1 MINKKKIL
9 IISAVF
15 PPEPVFSADLS
26 RDLAERLSK
35 ENEVTVLCP
44 KPTRPHGFKMSND
57 FSPENYSVFHLNSFN
72 YSPSKI
78 IGRLFESYSF
88 GKHCQKYIKNNFKN
102 IDIVYANTFPLL
114 AQYYTV
120 RIAKKFNIPVI
131 IHVMDVYPESL
142 SNKFPIFSSL
152 INRILLPVDKF
163 VLKNATKVVAISNR
177 TKKYLIKT
185 RKILDNKIIVVLN
198 YQDETKFTEYKLSN
212 KPNNIINDPFTYMYL
227 GNIGPV
233 SGLDLLLQAFAKTHL
248 NNIRLVIAGSGSMKE
263 ALKRKAYELK
273 LNVIIEFWDVA
284 EGKVPEI
291 QNQADVMLLPIKKG
305 AAFSSVPSKLPA
317 YMFSE
322 KPIIACVD
330 AGSDTELAIKSSNCG
345 WVIPSEDV
353 ESLTMKINEISKIS
367 NTELCKKGKNGFEY
381 ALKNFSKNNNLK
393 QLVKTILE

>member
-1 MINKKKIL
+1 LTNKKKIL

-15 PPEPVFSADLS
+15 PPEPVFSANLS
-26 RDLAERLSK
+26 RDLAEMLSK

-44 KPTRPHGFKMSND
+44 KPTRPHGFKMNNN
-57 FSPENYSVFHLNSFN
+57 FSPDNYSVFRLNSFS
-72 YSPSKI
+72 YTPSKI
-78 IGRLFESYSF
+78 IGRFFESHSF
-88 GKHCQKYIKNNFKN
+88 GKHCQTYINNNFKN
-102 IDIVYANTFPLL
+102 IDVIYANTFPLL

-120 RIAKKFNIPVI
+120 RTAKKFNIPII

-142 SNKFPIFSSL
+142 SNKIPIFSSL
-152 INRILLPVDKF
+152 INRILLPIDKF

-212 KPNNIINDPFTYMYL
+212 KPNNIINDPFTYMYM

-233 SGLDLLLQAFAKTHL
+233 AGLDLLLQAFAQTDLK
-248 NNIRLVIAGSGSMKE
+248 NIRLVIAGSGSMKE
-263 ALKRKAYELK
+263 ALKSRAYELE
-273 LNVIIEFWDVA
+273 LNTIEFWDVA

-353 ESLTMKINEISKIS
+353 ESLTTKINEISKIS